1 METATAQHY
10 EIRSHTYGDIIPF
23 VVLFRS
29 EFSDEA
35 FDYCAQHDL
44 SERSVWVVFTDG
56 TARRMVA

>member
-1 METATAQHY
+1 METATAERY
-10 EIRSHTYGDIIPF
+10 EVRANTHGDIVPF
-23 VVLFRS
+23 VILFAS

-35 FDYCAQHDL
+35 FDYCEANRL